1 METTAAFYRST
12 RAKFPDLTEKADR
25 QHIKYWDEPPTEE
38 QDSYIW
44 FESVSRALNNEM
56 QRGAYVNE
64 SQAFFQFVESAFR
77 TGSDE
82 VKKCIDVAFVE
93 NLFWEV
99 SPKKVGPYWQ
109 ALPQTLQKLYIDF
122 HARSPL

>member
-1 METTAAFYRST
+1 MESTAAFYLSARS
-12 RAKFPDLTEKADR
+12 KFPDLTEKADR
-25 QHIKYWDEPPTEE
+25 QHIGYWDESPTEE
-38 QDSYIW
+38 HDSYIW
-44 FESVSRALNNEM
+44 FESVSRALNREM
-56 QRGAYVNE
+56 QGGHYIKECQV
-64 SQAFFQFVESAFR
+64 FFQFVDSVLR

-99 SPKKVGPYWQ
+99 SPGKAGPYWQ
-109 ALPQTLQKLYIDF
+109 VLPQRLQKLYLDF

>member
-1 METTAAFYRST
+1 MKTNAAFYRST
-12 RAKFPDLTEKADR
+12 RAQFPDLTEKADR
-25 QHIKYWDEPPTEE
+25 QHIKYWGEPPTEE

-64 SQAFFQFVESAFR
+64 SLDFFQFVESAFR

-82 VKKCIDVAFVE
+82 VKNCIDVAFVE

-99 SPKKVGPYWQ
+99 TPKKVGPYWQ
-109 ALPQTLQKLYIDF
+109 ALPQILQKLYIDF